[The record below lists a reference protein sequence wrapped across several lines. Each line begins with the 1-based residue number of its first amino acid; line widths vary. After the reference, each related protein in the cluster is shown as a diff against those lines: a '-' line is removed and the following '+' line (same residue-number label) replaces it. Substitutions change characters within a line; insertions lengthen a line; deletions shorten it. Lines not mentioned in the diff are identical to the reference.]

1 MPLDLR
7 LDSRVALITGGSQGI
22 GKAVAGLF
30 LEAGATVVI
39 NGRDPEKLRRAADE
53 LGQSQD
59 ALSRI
64 VPISADVRS
73 AEQVENMIQEIRAK
87 CGRLD
92 ILVNNVGVNN
102 PTMFDE
108 VSTENWNA
116 EIDLNLNSVFQCCS
130 KALPLLRVQ
139 GGSVVNMASIG
150 AFYAH
155 PGRAGYAAAK
165 AGVVSLTKTLAYEW
179 APLDIRVNCIAPGA
193 IVTEGSRFSKEAVRS
208 AVERHVPIGRLGTP
222 REIAACTLF
231 LVSSEASYITG
242 SVIVI
247 DGGPHKAVLGN
258 LDELL

>member
-1 MPLDLR
+1 L
-7 LDSRVALITGGSQGI
+7 
-22 GKAVAGLF
+22 

-39 NGRDPEKLRRAADE
+39 NGRDQERLQRATEE
-53 LGQSQD
+53 LGQS
-59 ALSRI
+59 LEERSRI

-73 AEQVENMIQEIRAK
+73 SEQVEGMMQEIRTR

-108 VSTENWNA
+108 LSFDNWHA
-116 EIDLNLNSVFQCCS
+116 EIDLNLNSVFLCCS
-130 KALPLLRVQ
+130 KSLPLLRAQ
-139 GGSVVNMASIG
+139 GGAVINMASIG

-155 PGRAGYAAAK
+155 PGRSGYAAAK

-179 APLDIRVNCIAPGA
+179 APLGIRVNCIAPGA
-193 IVTEGSRFSKEAVRS
+193 IVTEGSRFSKEAVRT
-208 AVERHVPIGRLGTP
+208 AVERHVPVGRLGTP
-222 REIAACTLF
+222 REIAACALF
-231 LVSSEASYITG
+231 LVSTEASYITG
-242 SVIVI
+242 SIIVI

>member
-7 LDSRVALITGGSQGI
+7 LDSRVALITGASQGI

-39 NGRDPEKLRRAADE
+39 NGRDKGKLERAAEE
-53 LGQSQD
+53 LGKSGE
-59 ALSRI
+59 ARSRI
-64 VPISADVRS
+64 IPISADVRS
-73 AEQVENMIQEIRAK
+73 SQQVEQMVQEIRTR

-102 PTMFDE
+102 PTMF
-108 VSTENWNA
+108 TELTSEDWNA

-130 KALPLLRVQ
+130 KSLPLLREQ

-165 AGVVSLTKTLAYEW
+165 AAVVSLTKTLAYEW
-179 APLDIRVNCIAPGA
+179 APLGIRVNCIAPGA
-193 IVTEGSRFSKEAVRS
+193 IVTEGSRFSKEAVRT
-208 AVERHVPIGRLGTP
+208 AVERHVPLGRLGTP
-222 REIAACTLF
+222 REIAACALF